1 MMQPKIIE
9 KNRFTVIGMDC
20 LTTTEDNE
28 NHKVIIELW
37 NQFKPRID
45 EVKNKKNP
53 TRMVGIYKQRK
64 NYPNR
69 FAYIASVEV
78 STLSDIPKGMIP
90 KIINGSKYAVFT
102 YQGELCDIDKTYDY
116 IYDEWLPESDFDEN
130 KNGDNLEI
138 FNIDFPEED
147 NSDVDIYIAI
157 KDQE

>member
-1 MMQPKIIE
+1 MQPKIIE

-28 NHKVIIELW
+28 DHKVVQELW
-37 NQFKPRID
+37 DEFRPRID

-90 KIINGSKYAVFT
+90 KIINGSKYAIFT

-138 FNIDFPEED
+138 FNINFPEEN

>member
-1 MMQPKIIE
+1 MQPKIIE
-9 KNRFTVIGMDC
+9 KNRFTVIGMDT

-28 NHKVIIELW
+28 DHKVVQELW
-37 NQFKPRID
+37 DEFRPRID

-90 KIINGSKYAVFT
+90 KIINGSKYAIFT

>member
-1 MMQPKIIE
+1 MQPKIIE

-28 NHKVIIELW
+28 DHKVVQELW
-37 NQFKPRID
+37 DEFRPRID

-90 KIINGSKYAVFT
+90 KIINGSKYAIFT

-138 FNIDFPEED
+138 FNIDFPEEN

>member
-1 MMQPKIIE
+1 MQPKIIE
-9 KNRFTVIGMDC
+9 KNRFTVIGMDT

-28 NHKVIIELW
+28 DHKVVQELW
-37 NQFKPRID
+37 DEFRPRID

-90 KIINGSKYAVFT
+90 KIINGSKYAIFT

-138 FNIDFPEED
+138 FNINFPEEN

>member
-1 MMQPKIIE
+1 MQPKIIE

-28 NHKVIIELW
+28 DHKVVQELW
-37 NQFKPRID
+37 DEFRPRID

-90 KIINGSKYAVFT
+90 KIINGSKYAIFT